1 MIDIKLAGMDD
12 WQKIRNIACDT
23 WPLTYGPLMPM
34 EQVQYLLE
42 TGFSKQNI
50 QRQMNENGHVYL
62 LADSD
67 GVPAGFTSHEIY
79 FGEQPQ
85 LMIHKLYVS
94 PAFQGK
100 GIGVHF
106 LNALIAIALQ
116 NNQTALRLKV
126 YHLNRKAI
134 CFYEKHGFVKT
145 GIEKTDP
152 GNRFI
157 IEDEVMIRELLS

>member
-1 MIDIKLAGMDD
+1 MIDINKAASED
-12 WQKIRNIACDT
+12 WQKIRNIAFDT
-23 WPLTYGPLMPM
+23 WPVTYGPLMPM
-34 EQVQYLLE
+34 EEVQYLLE
-42 TGFSKQNI
+42 TGFDKQTI

-62 LADSD
+62 LAESG
-67 GVPAGFTSHEIY
+67 GVPVGFTSYEIY
-79 FGEQPQ
+79 FRGQPR

-100 GIGVHF
+100 GIGSHF
-106 LNALIAIALQ
+106 LDALTGIALQ
-116 NNQTALRLKV
+116 NHQTALRLKV
-126 YHLNRKAI
+126 YRLNHKAI
-134 CFYEKHGFVKT
+134 RFYEKSGFVKT